1 MGKEQLTD
9 KIHDMEDHSQEGPT
23 QQVSQS
29 CEVGDG
35 AVVRVDPSGPHA
47 VHHHAG
53 QVEQQADLGENTSLS
68 KINTQRG
75 GGGGLPAEL
84 QR

>member
-1 MGKEQLTD
+1 
-9 KIHDMEDHSQEGPT
+9 MEDHSQEGPT

-68 KINTQRG
+68 KINAQG
-75 GGGGLPAEL
+75 GGGGGYLQNCSGKVEDEEL
-84 QR
+84 EGEN